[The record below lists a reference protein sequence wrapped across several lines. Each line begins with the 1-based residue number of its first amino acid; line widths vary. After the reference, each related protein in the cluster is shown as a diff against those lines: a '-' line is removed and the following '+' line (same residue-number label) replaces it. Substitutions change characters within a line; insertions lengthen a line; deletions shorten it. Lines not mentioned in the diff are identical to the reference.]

1 MFFLLNLQFQQK
13 SKSPMQAIIF
23 TGIQATGKTTFYLQ
37 NFFDTHVHISMDK
50 LKTRNKEQ
58 LFMQTCF
65 DTQTQF
71 VVDNTNPTKEER
83 KKYIEAAHQYKYKVV
98 GYFFC
103 SDVQDALIRN
113 AKREGKKNIP
123 RVGVLATAK
132 KLEMLEYTE
141 GFDVIYIVK
150 LDEKGFTINLVNP

>member
-1 MFFLLNLQFQQK
+1 
-13 SKSPMQAIIF
+13 
-23 TGIQATGKTTFYLQ
+23 
-37 NFFDTHVHISMDK
+37 
-50 LKTRNKEQ
+50 
-58 LFMQTCF
+58 MQTCF

-71 VVDNTNPTKEER
+71 VIDNTNPTKEER
-83 KKYIEAAHQYKYKVV
+83 KKYIEVAHQYKYKVV
-98 GYFFC
+98 GYFFH
-103 SDVQDALIRN
+103 SDVQGALIRN

>member
-1 MFFLLNLQFQQK
+1 
-13 SKSPMQAIIF
+13 MQAIIF

-58 LFMQTCF
+58 RFIQTCF

-98 GYFFC
+98 GYFFH
-103 SDVQDALIRN
+103 SDVQDALMRN
-113 AKREGKKNIP
+113 AQREGKKNIP

-132 KLEMLEYTE
+132 KLEMLDYTE
-141 GFDVIYIVK
+141 GFDVLYIVK
-150 LDEKGFTINLVNP
+150 MEKEGFVVNLVNP